1 MPGMENKF
9 NAKTFLYQ
17 SDPLEESTNEK
28 RNDLRRRRVK
38 DRRQTH
44 LSMCPFVNGNSQQK
58 NREKLPRKDS
68 GNRSFFY
75 TTNR

>member
-1 MPGMENKF
+1 MSRMENKF

-17 SDPLEESTNEK
+17 SDQMEESTDEK

-68 GNRSFFY
+68 GNLSFFY